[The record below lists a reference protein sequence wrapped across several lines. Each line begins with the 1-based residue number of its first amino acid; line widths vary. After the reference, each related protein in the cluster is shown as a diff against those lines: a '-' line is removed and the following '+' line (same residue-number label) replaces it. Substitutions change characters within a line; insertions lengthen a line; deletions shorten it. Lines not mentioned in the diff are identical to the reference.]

1 MKTQEHLETLN
12 GHTYP
17 SSYGYM
23 YPQDSQIRPCVVFDG
38 GNRFIK
44 WIDPSNQVKIIPSC
58 IKEVSEYQWKRLR
71 PDPETVLLEVDGK
84 RYAVGKLA
92 QDLGG
97 EPTFQKDKCELA
109 EILAL
114 VAIEP
119 NLGSNNVHI
128 SKLAI
133 ALPNSL
139 NEDDVAAVK
148 RLENY
153 PLTKEFK
160 RDGQHICYTIANV
173 EPLDETLPAF
183 FYAKNQGFFTFPDVK
198 NAIWD
203 IGGGTSIARIYLPNG
218 TLIHDAEV
226 ILPGTKALAQQ
237 VAVEI
242 KEVFNLDFSP
252 LLADIMDA
260 IQQGNCIYGTDH
272 LDFSGIY
279 QSACEK
285 WVEAARAEIRSKWT
299 QHLPQ
304 LGEVLVVGG
313 SANLAAPICEA
324 SGDRFRIAPNPQL
337 FNIIAMAHMSGGS
350 NG

>member
-1 MKTQEHLETLN
+1 MKTEQSETLSGYLN
-12 GHTYP
+12 P
-17 SSYGYM
+17 LNYGYM
-23 YPQDSQIRPCVVFDG
+23 YPQNSPIRPCVVFDG

-44 WIDPSNQVKIIPSC
+44 WIDPQNNVKIIPSC
-58 IKEVSEYQWKRLR
+58 VKEVSEYQWKRLR

-119 NLGSNNVHI
+119 NQGFSNVHI
-128 SKLAI
+128 AKFAI

-139 NEDDVAAVK
+139 NDDDVTAVK

-160 RDGQHICYTIANV
+160 RNSQHICYTVAEV

-183 FYAKNQGFFTFPDVK
+183 NYAKSQGFFSFPEHK
-198 NAIWD
+198 NAVWD
-203 IGGGTSIARIYLPNG
+203 VGGGTSIARIYLPNG
-218 TLIHDAEV
+218 TLIHEAEV

-237 VAVEI
+237 VAVEM
-242 KEVFNLDFSP
+242 KEAFNLDFSP
-252 LLADIMDA
+252 NLTDIMDA
-260 IQQGNCIYGTDH
+260 IQKGDCIYGTDRLNF
-272 LDFSGIY
+272 LDIY
-279 QSACEK
+279 QNACDK
-285 WVEAARAEIRSKWT
+285 WVESARAEIRSLWVN
-299 QHLPQ
+299 QLPQ

-324 SGDRFRIAPNPQL
+324 SGDRFKIAPSPQL
-337 FNIIAMAHMSGGS
+337 FNIVAMAHLAGGS

>member
-1 MKTQEHLETLN
+1 MKTEQQQTLN
-12 GHTYP
+12 GQAYP
-17 SSYGYM
+17 SGKGYM
-23 YPQDSQIRPCVVFDG
+23 YPQNSQIRSCVVFDG

-44 WIDPSNQVKIIPSC
+44 WIDSYNQVKIIPSC

-71 PDPETVLLEVDGK
+71 PDSQTVFLEFDNK
-84 RYAVGKLA
+84 RYIVGKLA

-109 EILAL
+109 SILAL

-119 NLGSNNVHI
+119 NPGSNNVHI
-128 SKLAI
+128 SKLVI

-139 NEDDVAAVK
+139 NDDDVAAVK

-160 RDGQHICYTIANV
+160 RNGQHICYTVANV

-183 FYAKNQGFFTFPDVK
+183 LYAQSKGFFSFPDVK
-198 NAIWD
+198 NAVWD
-203 IGGGTSIARIYLPNG
+203 IGGGTAIARIYLPNG

-237 VAVEI
+237 VAVEM
-242 KEVFNLDFSP
+242 KEAFNLDFSP
-252 LLADIMDA
+252 NLADIMDV
-260 IQQGNCIYGTDH
+260 IETGNCIYGTDH
-272 LDFSGIY
+272 LDFSDIY
-279 QSACEK
+279 QNACEK

-324 SGDRFRIAPNPQL
+324 SGDRFRIAPESQL
-337 FNIIAMAHMSGGS
+337 FNIVAMAQIAGNT

>member
-1 MKTQEHLETLN
+1 MKTQEQSETQN
-12 GHTYP
+12 GQTYP

-23 YPQDSQIRPCVVFDG
+23 YPQNSQVRPCVVFDG

-44 WIDPSNQVKIIPSC
+44 WLDPQNQVRIIPSC

-114 VAIEP
+114 VAVEP
-119 NLGSNNVHI
+119 NPGLNNVHI

-139 NEDDVAAVK
+139 NDDDVAAVK

-160 RDGQHICYTIANV
+160 RNGQHICYTVATV

-183 FYAKNQGFFTFPDVK
+183 LYAQSQGFFSFPDVK

-203 IGGGTSIARIYLPNG
+203 IGGGTSISRIYLPNG

-242 KEVFNLDFSP
+242 KEAFYLDFSP
-252 LLADIMDA
+252 SLSDIMDA
-260 IQQGNCIYGTDH
+260 IQKGDFIYGTDR
-272 LDFSGIY
+272 LDFTAIY

-285 WVEAARAEIRSKWT
+285 WVESARAEIRSKWVN
-299 QHLPQ
+299 HLPQ

-313 SANLAAPICEA
+313 SANLAEPICKA
-324 SGDRFRIAPNPQL
+324 SGDRFKIAPEPQL
-337 FNIIAMAHMSGGS
+337 FNIIAMGHMSGGG

>member
-1 MKTQEHLETLN
+1 MKTQEKLETLN
-12 GHTYP
+12 GQTYP

-23 YPQDSQIRPCVVFDG
+23 YPQNSQVRPCVVFDG

-44 WIDPSNQVKIIPSC
+44 WIDPENNVKIIPSC

-84 RYAVGKLA
+84 RYVVGKLA

-119 NLGSNNVHI
+119 NPGSNTVHI

-139 NEDDVAAVK
+139 NDEDVAAVK

-160 RDGQHICYTIANV
+160 RNGQHICYTVANV

-183 FYAKNQGFFTFPDVK
+183 LYAQSQGFFSFPDVK
-198 NAIWD
+198 NAVWD
-203 IGGGTSIARIYLPNG
+203 IGGGTAITRIYLPNG

-237 VAVEI
+237 VAVEV
-242 KEVFNLDFSP
+242 KEAFNLDFSP
-252 LLADIMDA
+252 NLADIMDA
-260 IQQGNCIYGTDH
+260 IQRGDFIYGTDR
-272 LDFSGIY
+272 LDFSHIY

-285 WVEAARAEIRSKWT
+285 WVESARAEIHSKWVN
-299 QHLPQ
+299 HLPQ

-313 SANLAAPICEA
+313 SASLAAPICEA
-324 SGDRFRIAPNPQL
+324 SGDRFKIAPEPQL
-337 FNIIAMAHMSGGS
+337 FNIIAMAHLAGNV

>member
-1 MKTQEHLETLN
+1 MKTEQSETLS
-12 GHTYP
+12 GYSHP
-17 SSYGYM
+17 LDYGYM
-23 YPQDSQIRPCVVFDG
+23 YPQNSPIRPCVVFDG

-44 WIDPSNQVKIIPSC
+44 WLNAENQVKIIPSC

-84 RYAVGKLA
+84 RYAIGRLA

-119 NLGSNNVHI
+119 NPGFSNVHI
-128 SKLAI
+128 AKLAI

-139 NEDDVAAVK
+139 NDDDVAAVK

-160 RDGQHICYTIANV
+160 RNGQHICYTVANV

-183 FYAKNQGFFTFPDVK
+183 NYAKSQGFFSFPEHK

-203 IGGGTSIARIYLPNG
+203 VGGGTSIARIYLPNG

-237 VAVEI
+237 VAVEM

-252 LLADIMDA
+252 NLADIMDA
-260 IQQGNCIYGTDH
+260 IQKGDCIYGTDR

-279 QSACEK
+279 QNACEK
-285 WVEAARAEIRSKWT
+285 WVESARDEIRSKWVN
-299 QHLPQ
+299 HLPQ

-313 SANLAAPICEA
+313 SANLATPICFA
-324 SGDRFRIAPNPQL
+324 SGDRFKIAPDPQL
-337 FNIIAMAHMSGGS
+337 FNIVAMAHLAGGS

>member
-1 MKTQEHLETLN
+1 M
-12 GHTYP
+12 
-17 SSYGYM
+17 
-23 YPQDSQIRPCVVFDG
+23 
-38 GNRFIK
+38 
-44 WIDPSNQVKIIPSC
+44 
-58 IKEVSEYQWKRLR
+58 
-71 PDPETVLLEVDGK
+71 
-84 RYAVGKLA
+84 
-92 QDLGG
+92 
-97 EPTFQKDKCELA
+97 
-109 EILAL
+109 
-114 VAIEP
+114 
-119 NLGSNNVHI
+119 
-128 SKLAI
+128 AI

-139 NEDDVAAVK
+139 NDEDVAAVK

-160 RDGQHICYTIANV
+160 RNNQDICYTVATV

-183 FYAKNQGFFTFPDVK
+183 LYAQSQGFFSFPDVK
-198 NAIWD
+198 NAVWD
-203 IGGGTSIARIYLPNG
+203 IGGGTAIARIYLSNG

-237 VAVEI
+237 VAVEM

-252 LLADIMDA
+252 NLADIMDA
-260 IQQGNCIYGTDH
+260 IQKGDYIYGTDR
-272 LDFSGIY
+272 LNFSSIY
-279 QSACEK
+279 QNACEK

-324 SGDRFRIAPNPQL
+324 SGDRFRIAPEPQL
-337 FNIIAMAHMSGGS
+337 FNIVAMAHLVGNT